1 MADRFV
7 RSQQLRSHVGMP
19 IGRRERYD
27 GRCGG
32 RVVGMGCMLGRE
44 DLERREQEI
53 LAPYAVKSACSGGRV
68 YPEEE
73 HPFRLAF
80 QRDRDRLVHST
91 AFRRL
96 EYKTQVFVNHE
107 GDHFRTRLTHTLEV
121 AQIARTIARSLR
133 LNEDLTEAIALAH
146 DLGHPPFGHAGER
159 AMNEMMQ
166 PYGGFEHNQQSL
178 RIVEVLE
185 ERYPE
190 FPGLNLTWETRDGL
204 KKHQPRLSPPDA
216 KGLTAAVGPS
226 LEAQITDYAD
236 EIAYNNHDI
245 DDGLTSQMIE
255 LESLREVPLWEEH
268 FREIQ
273 QRLRQVPRKIQWR
286 QTIRMIINSLVL
298 DLCEETLRRLGALP
312 IAHAEDVRHAPQL
325 AVGFG
330 QAMERKNAELKLFL
344 LEHLYRHYRVIR
356 MAEKAR
362 RIIHDLFT
370 VYADSPRQ
378 MPPGFSVRIPTEG
391 MPRVVCDY
399 IAGMTDRFAL
409 EEHRKLFD
417 PHARV

>member
-1 MADRFV
+1 
-7 RSQQLRSHVGMP
+7 
-19 IGRRERYD
+19 
-27 GRCGG
+27 
-32 RVVGMGCMLGRE
+32 MLGRE
-44 DLERREQEI
+44 DLERREQAM
-53 LAPYAVKSACSGGRV
+53 LAPYAFKSAHSSGRA

-80 QRDRDRLVHST
+80 QRDRDRIVHST

-121 AQIARTIARSLR
+121 AQIARTVARSLC

-146 DLGHPPFGHAGER
+146 DIGHPPFGHAGER

-190 FPGLNLTWETRDGL
+190 FPGLNLTWETRNGL
-204 KKHQPRLSPPDA
+204 KKHQPRFSPPDA
-216 KGLTAAVGPS
+216 TGLAAAVGPS
-226 LEAQITDYAD
+226 LEAQVTDFAD

-255 LESLREVPLWEEH
+255 LESLRQVPLWEEH
-268 FREIQ
+268 FR
-273 QRLRQVPRKIQWR
+273 QVQHRFPQAPRRILWR
-286 QTIRMIINSLVL
+286 QSVRSIINSLVV
-298 DLCEETLRRLGALP
+298 DLCEETLKRLAAAS
-312 IAHAEDVRHAPQL
+312 INDVADVLSATQPL
-325 AVGFG
+325 VGFDR
-330 QAMERKNAELKLFL
+330 AMERKNAELKQFL

-370 VYADSPRQ
+370 VYADSPQ
-378 MPPGFSVRIPTEG
+378 QLPPSFSTRITTEG
-391 MPRVVCDY
+391 VPRVVCDY

>member
-1 MADRFV
+1 
-7 RSQQLRSHVGMP
+7 
-19 IGRRERYD
+19 
-27 GRCGG
+27 
-32 RVVGMGCMLGRE
+32 MLGRE
-44 DLERREQEI
+44 DLERREQEL
-53 LAPYAVKSACSGGRV
+53 LAPYAVKSAHSGGRV

-73 HPFRLAF
+73 PPLRLAF
-80 QRDRDRLVHST
+80 QRDRDRIVHST

-121 AQIARTIARSLR
+121 AQIARTIARTLR

-159 AMNEMMQ
+159 AMNEMMH

-185 ERYPE
+185 DRYPE

-204 KKHQPRLSPPDA
+204 KKHQPRFLPPDEA
-216 KGLTAAVGPS
+216 GHAATVGPS
-226 LEAQITDYAD
+226 LEAQVTDYAD

-245 DDGLTSQMIE
+245 DDGLTSQMIA
-255 LESLREVPLWEEH
+255 LENLREVPLWEEH
-268 FREIQ
+268 FRET
-273 QRLRQVPRKIQWR
+273 QRRFPQAVHKIQWR
-286 QTIRMIINSLVL
+286 QTVRAIINSLVL
-298 DLCEETLRRLGALP
+298 DLCEETLKRLAAAH
-312 IAHAEDVRHAPQL
+312 IANVADVRRAPQAL
-325 AVGFG
+325 VGFSP
-330 QAMERKNAELKLFL
+330 AMGRKNAELKLFL

-362 RIIHDLFT
+362 RIVRDLFK
-370 VYADSPRQ
+370 VYADSPKQ
-378 MPPGFSVRIPTEG
+378 MPPSFSVRIPNEG
-391 MPRVVCDY
+391 APRVVCDY